1 MGGCR
6 TADKSGPKA
15 DDGSMSSRRS
25 PADLGSLFLDSRGSD
40 RALRV
45 TWHQEAEV
53 VVLSLWRDN
62 VCAASFR
69 LSIEEVP
76 DLIAMLREGL
86 DLSFEAHRTDRTD
99 RTA

>member
-1 MGGCR
+1 MSAR
-6 TADKSGPKA
+6 RVPAEL
-15 DDGSMSSRRS
+15 GSM
-25 PADLGSLFLDSRGSD
+25 FLDPRGDD

-45 TWHQEAEV
+45 SWHQDAEV
-53 VVLSLWRDN
+53 VVLSIWRDN

-69 LSIEEVP
+69 LDIDEVP

-86 DLSFEAHRTDRTD
+86 DVAFTAHRSD